1 MSRSPGHRREGKMTR
16 LSAYGNEIVSFI
28 VMLLLIVALVAG
40 QVGATEHALAPHVGD
55 ENAVVAET
63 SHIRLENE

>member
-1 MSRSPGHRREGKMTR
+1 MTR